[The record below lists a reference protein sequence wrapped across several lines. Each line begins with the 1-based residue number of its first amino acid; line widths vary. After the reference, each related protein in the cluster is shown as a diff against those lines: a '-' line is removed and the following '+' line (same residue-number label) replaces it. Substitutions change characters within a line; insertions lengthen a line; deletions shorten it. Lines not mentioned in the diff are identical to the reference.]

1 MRSVAL
7 YTATGRI
14 FFREKRGDAER
25 RKRRAVNGTEAV
37 RLVQNNPEDYFD
49 LVFMDVQ
56 MPEMDGYEA
65 AGRIRQYEKKLKRKH
80 LPIIALTANVFAEDS
95 ERALRAGMDAHMGK
109 PVEVPQ
115 LLATMMH
122 WIG

>member
-1 MRSVAL
+1 MEKKRYVWCRTTRRIISISYL
-7 YTATGRI
+7 WTCRCRKWTATR
-14 FFREKRGDAER
+14 
-25 RKRRAVNGTEAV
+25 
-37 RLVQNNPEDYFD
+37 QP
-49 LVFMDVQ
+49 
-56 MPEMDGYEA
+56 DGFV
-65 AGRIRQYEKKLKRKH
+65 QYEKKLKRKH

-95 ERALRAGMDAHMGK
+95 ERALHAGMDAHMGK

>member
-1 MRSVAL
+1 MITSSNIVEFFEL
-7 YTATGRI
+7 YLRP
-14 FFREKRGDAER
+14 FLEQES
-25 RKRRAVNGTEAV
+25 
-37 RLVQNNPEDYFD
+37 RLTKE
-49 LVFMDVQ
+49 L
-56 MPEMDGYEA
+56 A
-65 AGRIRQYEKKLKRKH
+65 ADE
-80 LPIIALTANVFAEDS
+80 AEDS

>member
-1 MRSVAL
+1 MITSSNIVEFFELYLRPFLEQESRLTKELAADEAIAVYDNPVVRS
-7 YTATGRI
+7 
-14 FFREKRGDAER
+14 
-25 RKRRAVNGTEAV
+25 
-37 RLVQNNPEDYFD
+37 
-49 LVFMDVQ
+49 
-56 MPEMDGYEA
+56 MDGYEA

-109 PVEVPQ
+109 TGEVPQ

>member
-1 MRSVAL
+1 MITSSNIVEFFELVSASVSGTGEPADKGTGGGGGRL
-7 YTATGRI
+7 RCMTIRLCAAWTATR
-14 FFREKRGDAER
+14 
-25 RKRRAVNGTEAV
+25 
-37 RLVQNNPEDYFD
+37 QP
-49 LVFMDVQ
+49 
-56 MPEMDGYEA
+56 DGFV
-65 AGRIRQYEKKLKRKH
+65 QYEKKLKRKH

-122 WIG
+122 